1 MKSWETIK
9 KLLVDDGRG
18 GLDTID
24 WVYRKECKEIDK
36 ALEIKKEDEIKIH
49 KNQLTIDD
57 LY

>member
-24 WVYRKECKEIDK
+24 WVYRKECK
-36 ALEIKKEDEIKIH
+36 ALEIKKEDKKPLH
-49 KNQLTIDD
+49 PAQLTIDD
-57 LY
+57 L